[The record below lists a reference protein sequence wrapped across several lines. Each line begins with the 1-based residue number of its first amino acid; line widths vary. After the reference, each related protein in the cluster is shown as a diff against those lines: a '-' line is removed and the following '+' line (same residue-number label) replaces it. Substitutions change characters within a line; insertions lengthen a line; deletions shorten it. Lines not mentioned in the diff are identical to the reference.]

1 MCHNI
6 QALKHFLRTTNDA
19 ENDAAIAMA
28 IETVGQAKDE
38 QLTKMLID
46 YLMGEEDGIP
56 KVLYHGKILCCSVVE
71 YFAAAGVACAYNW
84 DEKFSWKQNL

>member
-1 MCHNI
+1 MMSCMSHVCHNI

-19 ENDAAIAMA
+19 ENDAAITMA

-38 QLTKMLID
+38 QLTRMLID

-56 KVLYHGKILCCSVVE
+56 KVLYGERFCVV
-71 YFAAAGVACAYNW
+71 
-84 DEKFSWKQNL
+84 LL